1 MKVRTWSAMALAL
14 AVVSVSWGAKPT
26 QPPSSNYVLESD
38 TLRLEVSGTYGYR
51 LIEKATSAVL
61 LTQNQTT
68 FTVGNTTA
76 AATKISGVSI
86 GTVAGVPTLTGK
98 LTLDRKNTAEVSFSF
113 QSADNLQV
121 TLRGTSGTPLA
132 IGERFADT
140 GERYYGVWEN
150 ALPTALDNRGISAGY
165 DGKETTTTREVFA
178 ASARAPFYV
187 TNKNYGIYT
196 NTEAAGSYTFAQSGN
211 TSFKFNGPTLQYN
224 ILHGTTPKAIL
235 AQHNTVAGPAFMP
248 PDWAFSTIFWRDDF
262 HQLPSANP
270 SITNAQGLILD
281 DAAKLRA
288 AQIHAGAMWIDR
300 PYGTGSATQNANVAG
315 WGNMD
320 FDASFP
326 DPSAM
331 AQTLHDGGINLM
343 LWIANKANNQLK
355 TEGAANGYLFNVTN
369 SAPGID
375 LRNAGA
381 YDWLGDKLDVLNHAA
396 LVDGDAGIKGY
407 KIDRGGEGEIP
418 EALINAETTL
428 LQKLAF
434 ERLQAEHGSD
444 FFSFSRNIN
453 GEGRR
458 YAAVWSGD
466 PQKTWGGFQSTIKN
480 GLRSGIINFPMWG
493 SDTGGY
499 AGTTPFSQELFSRW
513 IAFSAFSPMME
524 IIQGPG
530 RNIFYDFS
538 AQTFGITKKYTDLHH
553 DLIPYTRS
561 SLATALLNGT
571 PIMRAMFLEFPGQA
585 AVADTWDQYMY
596 GPNILVAPVTAQG
609 ATSRTVYLPALAG
622 GGKWLDYNDR
632 KTVHAGGQAITA
644 AAAIDVIP
652 MFVRE
657 GAIIPRGDIVKGNN
671 QWAADWRASLRIE
684 VFPSSRFASSFDYY
698 TGAGI
703 ATISATPLANGFEI
717 TAGDLLLAGV
727 FDVYLTEPSEVWL
740 NEDLLLAGI
749 GYTFDDVNNLL
760 RVPFDLGPL
769 TLSILGSES
778 IFGTG
783 SSFAGMAAVPEP
795 ATAGIVGLAMAGLL
809 MRRRRRL

>member
-1 MKVRTWSAMALAL
+1 MKIATWSAMALAL
-14 AVVSVSWGAKPT
+14 AVVSVSWGAKPST
-26 QPPSSNYVLESD
+26 PPSNTYVLESD

-51 LIEKATSAVL
+51 LIEKGTNALL

-68 FTVGNTTA
+68 FTLGSSTV
-76 AATKISGVSI
+76 AATAISGVTI
-86 GTVAGVPTLTGK
+86 GNVAGIPTLTGT
-98 LTLDRKNTAEVSFSF
+98 LNLDRRTTAHVTFSF

-121 TLRGTSGTPLA
+121 NLRSNSGTPLA
-132 IGERFADT
+132 VSERFADA

-150 ALPTALDNRGISAGY
+150 ALPTALDNRGISAAY
-165 DGKETTTTREVFA
+165 NGKETTTTREVFA

-196 NTEAAGSYTFAQSGN
+196 QTEAAGTYTFASSGN
-211 TSFKFNGPTLQYN
+211 TSFKFSAPTLQYN

-235 AQHNTVAGPAFMP
+235 AHHNTVAGPAFMP

-262 HQLPSANP
+262 HQLPANP
-270 SITNAQGLILD
+270 AISNAQGLILD
-281 DAAKLRA
+281 DAAKLQG

-331 AQTLHDGGINLM
+331 AQTLHNGGINLM

-381 YDWLGDKLDVLNHAA
+381 YDWFGDKLDVLNHAA

-418 EALINAETTL
+418 DALINAETTL

-434 ERLQAEHGSD
+434 ERLQAEHGTD
-444 FFSFSRNIN
+444 FFSFTRNIN

-524 IIQGPG
+524 ILQGPG

-538 AQTFGITKKYTDLHH
+538 AQTFAITKKYTDLHH

-561 SLATALLNGT
+561 SLATALQNGT
-571 PIMRAMFLEFPGQA
+571 PIMRAMFLEFPGNA

-596 GPNILVAPVTAQG
+596 GPNILVAPVTVQG
-609 ATSRTVYLPALAG
+609 AVSRSVYLPSLAG

-652 MFVRE
+652 MYVRE

-671 QWAADWRASLRIE
+671 QWTADWQAKLRIE
-684 VFPSSRFASSFDYY
+684 VFPSAKFASYFEYF
-698 TGAGI
+698 TGAGMT
-703 ATISATPLANGFEI
+703 TISAVPLLNGFEI
-717 TAGDLLLAGV
+717 SAGDLLLPGV
-727 FDVYLTEPSEVWL
+727 FDVYLTQPSEVWL
-740 NEDLLLAGI
+740 NDTLLLAGT
-749 GYTFDDVNNLL
+749 GYTFDEVNNLL
-760 RVPFDLGPL
+760 QVPLGLGPL
-769 TLSILGSES
+769 TLD
-778 IFGTG
+778 IFGSG
-783 SSFAGMAAVPEP
+783 SLFGSGFSFAGMAAVPEP
-795 ATAGIVGLAMAGLL
+795 ATAGIAALAMVGLLV
-809 MRRRRRL
+809 RRRRL